1 MPLAKKATINNAYVK
16 VLIWGEPGCGKS
28 RFSLSAP
35 NPLVVD
41 LEDSTGLYAEE
52 FDFYKAK
59 VEPNNALANNSAT
72 LVKNLIDEI
81 NNNEYPDRKTL
92 VIDPVTDLLDCI
104 ESFCI
109 NEYQKQ
115 INKKI
120 TDLNAIQKSK
130 WYSYRRETSRK
141 ILDKLKNVPMNL
153 ILVAR
158 SKILWDTVD
167 GKTQAVGQTYDCL
180 EIVES
185 LMDIVINLE
194 KTEEGTIAKVKKSRL
209 ANLPNILPVQ
219 NFNSIY
225 KAIEEIKASSKLK
238 EDDNNS
244 TEEKSEERKEDAI
257 DAIRYAIESA
267 KLPDPVETL
276 NKKIENS
283 LPNNSIPN
291 LSDSIPSIT
300 SSNFNYEEMMR
311 LQNKHMEGKENEK
324 NRQY

>member
-28 RFSLSAP
+28 RFALSAP

-72 LVKNLIDEI
+72 LVKNLINEI

-109 NEYQKQ
+109 DEYQKQ

-120 TDLNAIQKSK
+120 TDLNAVQKSK

-167 GKTQAVGQTYDCL
+167 GKTQPVGQTYDCL

-209 ANLPNILPVQ
+209 ANLPDILPVQ

-225 KAIEEIKASSKLK
+225 KAIKAIEETKASSKLK

-257 DAIRYAIESA
+257 DAIRYAIEST
-267 KLPDPVETL
+267 KLPDLVETL
-276 NKKIENS
+276 NKEVENS

-311 LQNKHMEGKENEK
+311 LQNKHLEES
-324 NRQY
+324 

>member
-28 RFSLSAP
+28 RFALSAP
-35 NPLVVD
+35 SPLVVD

-59 VEPNNALANNSAT
+59 VEPNNVLANNSAT
-72 LVKNLIDEI
+72 LVKNLINEI
-81 NNNEYPDRKTL
+81 NNNEYPDRRTL

-109 NEYQKQ
+109 DEYQKQ

-120 TDLNAIQKSK
+120 TDLNAVQKSK

-167 GKTQAVGQTYDCL
+167 GKTQPVGQTYDCL

-225 KAIEEIKASSKLK
+225 KAIEETKASSKSKDSNKLEIK
-238 EDDNNS
+238 NDDVKDTTRYEIESIYEGQMKNEYVDSINLEINKDS
-244 TEEKSEERKEDAI
+244 VNEEKILKQAAGNIEEAI
-257 DAIRYAIESA
+257 TS
-267 KLPDPVETL
+267 
-276 NKKIENS
+276 
-283 LPNNSIPN
+283 
-291 LSDSIPSIT
+291 T

-311 LQNKHMEGKENEK
+311 LQNKHLEESENE
-324 NRQY
+324 

>member
-28 RFSLSAP
+28 RFALSAP

-59 VEPNNALANNSAT
+59 VEPNNPLANNSAT
-72 LVKNLIDEI
+72 LVKNLINEI

-109 NEYQKQ
+109 DEYQKQ

-120 TDLNAIQKSK
+120 TDLNAVQKSK

-141 ILDKLKNVPMNL
+141 ILDKLKNVSMNL

-167 GKTQAVGQTYDCL
+167 GKTQPVGQTYDCL

-209 ANLPNILPVQ
+209 ANLPSILPVQ

-225 KAIEEIKASSKLK
+225 KAIEETKASSKSK
-238 EDDNNS
+238 VDNNNV
-244 TEEKSEERKEDAI
+244 DDVAI
-257 DAIRYAIESA
+257 NPDSIDSIRYAIEEKSKE
-267 KLPDPVETL
+267 KLTEDEVINSFNSEIKASVNVEDYAAGNVET
-276 NKKIENS
+276 
-283 LPNNSIPN
+283 P
-291 LSDSIPSIT
+291 LSNT
-300 SSNFNYEEMMR
+300 SSNFNYEDMKR
-311 LQNKHMEGKENEK
+311 LEAKHLEEQE
-324 NRQY
+324 